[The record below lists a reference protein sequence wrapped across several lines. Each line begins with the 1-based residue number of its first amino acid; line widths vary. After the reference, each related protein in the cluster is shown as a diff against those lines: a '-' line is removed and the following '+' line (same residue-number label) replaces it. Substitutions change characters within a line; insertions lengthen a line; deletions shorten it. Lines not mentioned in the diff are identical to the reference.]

1 MSLEPIG
8 STATTLRR
16 AFDRS
21 FAEARGE
28 EAEALQNLLAI
39 RIGGDPY
46 AVRLS
51 EIASLHAD
59 RKVVSVPTR
68 TPDLVGLVGLRGL
81 MAPVYDLRTLLGYAG
96 GAAPRWLLFVR
107 TPDLVGFAFDLFEAH
122 LRAGAQEMSSTNDG
136 DAASPYVR
144 GVIRTADGIRS
155 LIHIASLKEAI
166 TRRADSDRP
175 PKER

>member
-1 MSLEPIG
+1 MSMEPIG
-8 STATTLRR
+8 SRAATLGR

-21 FAEARGE
+21 FAKARGE

-46 AVRLS
+46 AVRLL

-59 RKVVSVPTR
+59 RKVVPVPTR
-68 TPDLVGLVGLRGL
+68 TPDLLGLVGLRGV

-96 GAAPRWLLFVR
+96 GPAARWLLFVR

-122 LRAGAQEMSSTNDG
+122 LRAEAQEISSSNDG
-136 DAASPYVR
+136 DATSQYVR
-144 GVIRTADGIRS
+144 GVVRTAEGVRP
-155 LIHIASLKEAI
+155 LVQIASLKEAI
-166 TRRADSDRP
+166 TRRADSDKP
-175 PKER
+175 PKEH